1 MKPSKNE
8 IYKEVLK
15 TVILIVDSIVN
26 PVVNPTAYDM
36 AESQSRGIKC
46 YQNDSRFHAT
56 VEVITK
62 KLMSMIGPL
71 YADLEKAQLNEAYA
85 MHDQLCAQAELAE
98 AYEYAK
104 LNGVAA
110 LELNLELGKLRE
122 KLDWYFECEEVRH
135 WFFVRTDV
143 DCTDYHKDDEHCPWC
158 TPNGEI
164 EMSYQQA
171 KADLRGDDA

>member
-1 MKPSKNE
+1 MRFEDTTHNINIYNQGWNDCKAEMK
-8 IYKEVLK
+8 
-15 TVILIVDSIVN
+15 
-26 PVVNPTAYDM
+26 
-36 AESQSRGIKC
+36 
-46 YQNDSRFHAT
+46 
-56 VEVITK
+56 
-62 KLMSMIGPL
+62 
-71 YADLEKAQLNEAYA
+71 ADLEKAQLNEAYA
-85 MHDQLCAQAELAE
+85 MHDRLCAQAELAE

-110 LELNLELGKLRE
+110 SELNLELGKLRE

-171 KADLRGDDA
+171 KADLWRE